1 MSSLLPE
8 PSQRRAGE
16 REREKKKKP
25 VIKQMMDADFQ
36 APVACRVSAH
46 LVYTALSNG
55 HLVSVTSAK

>member
-16 REREKKKKP
+16 REKKKKKT

>member
-16 REREKKKKP
+16 REKKKNP